1 MTESGSWLCPTDF
14 DRARVLDNNERVRR
28 ARGITLGV
36 LGLALVIVAPWA
48 GWWLLGVFAAALL
61 NFVTFER
68 RIARSEHPE
77 RVVAFALIYTE
88 VLIGVGVVLS
98 GAGQSPLLPWMVV
111 PLVLSAARFRREVI
125 TAGMGLG
132 VLLMLLATV
141 AVDPASVFADPTPL
155 IVAVALAVAV
165 VAAAAAIQAAELHH
179 RGQSVLDPLTGLLN
193 RKALASRFAEIEEQA
208 GLLGAPVCM
217 IALDLDTFKRV
228 NDEHGHERGDAVL
241 RDSAYEM
248 RKSLRDFE
256 LLYRYGGDE
265 FLALLPGADLVVGR
279 DVGERLR
286 AAVESS
292 RPGGLEPT
300 VSVGVAVAEG
310 DAVTFESMFAAAD
323 AALYE
328 AKRAGRNRVVVAADL
343 AAADPAR
350 GEVAAQTRTGQTM
363 VDVER
368 APVVRVPKGP
378 ARRVR

>member
-1 MTESGSWLCPTDF
+1 MTESGSWLCPTDS

-61 NFVTFER
+61 NFVTFDR

-88 VLIGVGVVLS
+88 VLIGVGVALS
-98 GAGQSPLLPWMVV
+98 GAGQSPLLPWMAI
-111 PLVLSAARFRREVI
+111 PLGLSAARFRREVV
-125 TAGMGLG
+125 TAGMG
-132 VLLMLLATV
+132 VAVMLMLLATV
-141 AVDPASVFADPTPL
+141 AVDPASVSHDPTLL
-155 IVAVALAVAV
+155 IVTLALVVSV
-165 VAAAAAIQAAELHH
+165 VAAAEAIQAAEMHH

-217 IALDLDTFKRV
+217 IELDLDTFKRV

-248 RKSLRDFE
+248 RKSLRHFE
-256 LLYRYGGDE
+256 LLYRYGGEE

-286 AAVESS
+286 AAVEGS
-292 RPGGLEPT
+292 RPGGLELT

-310 DAVTFESMFAAAD
+310 DAVHFESMFAAAD

-328 AKRAGRNRVVVAADL
+328 AKRAGRNRVVAADDL
-343 AAADPAR
+343 AAADPEP
-350 GEVAAQTRTGQTM
+350 GQVAVRTRAGRVM
-363 VDVER
+363 VGAENG
-368 APVVRVPKGP
+368 PVRPH
-378 ARRVR
+378 A